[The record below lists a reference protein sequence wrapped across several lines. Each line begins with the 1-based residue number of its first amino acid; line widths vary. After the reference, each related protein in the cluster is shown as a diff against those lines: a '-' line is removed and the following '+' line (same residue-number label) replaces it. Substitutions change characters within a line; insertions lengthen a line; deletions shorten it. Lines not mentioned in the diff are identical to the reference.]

1 MITTT
6 KLIYQSSLTLTWYSV
21 SFKKGSNSIYRKWP
35 RKLKAVV
42 HASKIQVMN
51 LARKD
56 LIRCKRS
63 WPSPRKWRRVAAI
76 CRLRLEFSCLKDYAS
91 RKRKRCSAIR
101 LKISR
106 STSSWIRLM
115 CLESRRTSPC
125 LLGIALET
133 MTPMVLQMNWTRTW
147 RSASRTA

>member
-6 KLIYQSSLTLTWYSV
+6 KLIYQSFLTLTWYNA

-35 RKLKAVV
+35 RKLKAVL

-56 LIRCKRS
+56 SIRCKRS

-76 CRLRLEFSCLKDYAS
+76 CRLRLEFSCLKDCAS

-101 LKISR
+101 RKISR
-106 STSSWIRLM
+106 STNSWIRLI
-115 CLESRRTSPC
+115 CPESRRTSRC
-125 LLGIALET
+125 LLGITLET
-133 MTPMVLQMNWTRTW
+133 MSLMVLRMNWTKTW